1 MRKEGGSLSVREEQ
15 KELLCREPV
24 FRHFAAICEIPHGSR
39 NERAL
44 SDALLRW
51 AQEQGLE
58 AEQDAVQNV
67 WIRRPA
73 DCGMESV
80 PPVMLQAHIDMVCE
94 KAPEVEHDFLR
105 DPIRWEIDGDLLS
118 TGGRTTL
125 GADDGIGVAIALA
138 ILEDRTRRYPELE
151 VLFTV
156 GEEEDFRGAW
166 GFDCTKMRASRI
178 INIDNTVENVIICG
192 SCGGMRTELLLP
204 MQPAVREAGWKRYQ
218 LSVGGLRGGHS
229 GEDIH
234 RGRGNANILL
244 ARALMA
250 LESQLS
256 YQIAAIRGGSF
267 RLVLPREASAILWMA
282 EEESARGAALLREL
296 EKRFRR
302 ELSVTADSVHLELR
316 EAAGLEAQAGENS
329 VQPGKII
336 DALLLMPD
344 GIYQMNESLE
354 GLVDTSDNLGEV
366 YFDGESLRL
375 ITEIRSATESLRT
388 YLFQRMQRLAAVLG
402 GSCTADTVYP
412 SWDFNP
418 HSALREC
425 YAAQWERLYGRKPE
439 YLTVHAGLEPGC
451 FFEGKPG
458 TDAISI
464 GPDCWDF
471 HSPGETLRI
480 SSVRR
485 VCDCLAETLAAMP
498 LRPG

>member
-1 MRKEGGSLSVREEQ
+1 MSLTEEQ
-15 KELLCREPV
+15 EKLFCQEPV
-24 FRHFAAICEIPHGSR
+24 FRHFAAICEIPHGSC
-39 NERAL
+39 NEKAL

-51 AQEQGLE
+51 AQEHALQ

-73 DCGMESV
+73 DSGMEGV

-94 KAPEVEHDFLR
+94 KAQDVEHDFLR

-125 GADDGIGVAIALA
+125 GADDGIGIAIALA

-156 GEEEDFRGAW
+156 GEEEDFRGAL
-166 GFDCTKMRASRI
+166 GFDCTKMRSARI
-178 INIDNTVENVIICG
+178 INIDNTVENVVICG
-192 SCGGMRTELLLP
+192 SCGGMRTEFLLP
-204 MQPAVREAGWKRYQ
+204 VPPAKRAVGWKRYQ
-218 LSVGGLRGGHS
+218 LSVSGLRGGHS

-250 LESQLS
+250 LEARIS
-256 YQIAAIRGGSF
+256 YQIAEIRGGSF
-267 RLVLPREASAILWMA
+267 RLALPREASAVLWMS
-282 EEESARGAALLREL
+282 EEDGARGMALLHEL
-296 EKRFRR
+296 EQSFRK
-302 ELSVTADSVHLELR
+302 ELSVTADSLCLRLR
-316 EAAGLEAQAGENS
+316 ETAVSGKASEEKS
-329 VQPGKII
+329 VQPGRII

-354 GLVDTSDNLGEV
+354 GIVDTSDNLGEV
-366 YFDGESLRL
+366 YFDGENLKL

-388 YLFQRMQRLAAVLG
+388 YLFQRMQRLAAMMG
-402 GSCTADTVYP
+402 GTCTADNSYP
-412 SWDFNP
+412 SWDFDP
-418 HSALREC
+418 HSALREG
-425 YAAQWERLYGRKPE
+425 YAAQWERLYGEKPE
-439 YLTVHAGLEPGC
+439 YLTVHAGLEVGC
-451 FFEGKPG
+451 FFEEKPG
-458 TDAISI
+458 IDAISI

-480 SSVRR
+480 SSVRK
-485 VCDCLAETLAAMP
+485 VYQCLAETLAAMH
-498 LRPG
+498 